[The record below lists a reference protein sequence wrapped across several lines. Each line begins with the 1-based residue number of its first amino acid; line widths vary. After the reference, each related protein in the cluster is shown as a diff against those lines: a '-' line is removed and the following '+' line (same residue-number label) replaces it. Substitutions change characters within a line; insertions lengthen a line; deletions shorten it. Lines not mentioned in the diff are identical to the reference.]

1 MPSLKRYMASLG
13 VLSLG
18 ILMALTIAACGDSTT
33 TTDTE
38 VVTDQSVVTQ
48 EVPVTPAEPME
59 PQPGDEVMTGER
71 VPGGGKAKE
80 KETVAPK
87 KDQGDCAP
95 GEVEAGG
102 GCIPNQPSG

>member
-1 MPSLKRYMASLG
+1 MQRLKNNMASLG

-18 ILMALTIAACGDSTT
+18 ILIALTIAACGDTT

-38 VVTDQSVVTQ
+38 MVTDQSVVTE
-48 EVPVTPAEPME
+48 EVPVTPAEPVE
-59 PQPGDEVMTGER
+59 PQPGDEVMTEEKL
-71 VPGGGKAKE
+71 PGGGEAKE

>member
-1 MPSLKRYMASLG
+1 MQMLEKLMASLG

-18 ILMALTIAACGDSTT
+18 MLMALTIAACGQTT
-33 TTDTE
+33 TTTTATE

-48 EVPVTPAEPME
+48 DVPAE
-59 PQPGDEVMTGER
+59 PQPGDEVMTEEK

-80 KETVAPK
+80 KEQVAPK

-95 GEVEAGG
+95 GEVEASGT
-102 GCIPNQPSG
+102 CIPNQPSG